1 MDICEYKVVK
11 NKRRKLNKKENKN
24 EIQNGED
31 NNNSIRTENNHI
43 YFYSKVNKSYCL
55 DLNIE
60 IKKVEQK
67 MLQHALKFSIDPPP
81 IIIHINSFGG
91 SVFAAMSTIDT
102 IKSCK
107 VPVHTIIEGA
117 SASAGTLISVVGNKR
132 YIGKNSHMLI
142 HQLSS
147 SFWGKMA
154 EFNDEMKN
162 LNKLMDLIR
171 DIYLEHT
178 KVPKKKLKEILK
190 HDLWW
195 DAEKCLE
202 MGLVDEIL

>member
-1 MDICEYKVVK
+1 MDICEYKAVG
-11 NKRRKLNKKENKN
+11 NKRRKIVKKEKNTDPQDGADNKN
-24 EIQNGED
+24 AIT
-31 NNNSIRTENNHI
+31 SENNHI
-43 YFYSKVNKSYCL
+43 YFYSKVSKSFCL

-67 MLQHALKFSIDPPP
+67 MLQHALKFGVDPPP
-81 IIIHINSFGG
+81 IIIHINSYGG

-102 IKSCK
+102 IKGCK
-107 VPVHTIIEGA
+107 VPVHTIVEGA
-117 SASAGTLISVVGNKR
+117 AASAGTLISVVADKR
-132 YIGKNSHMLI
+132 SIGKNSHMLI

-147 SFWGKMA
+147 CFWGKMA

-162 LNKLMDLIR
+162 LNRLMELIR

-178 KVPKKKLKEILK
+178 KVPKKKLDEILK

-195 DAEKCLE
+195 DADKCLE